1 MFAAWRAFSPTSDD
15 VLDAIEFQAHA
26 KIGFRNA
33 MIALA
38 AAESGCDVLWNEDL
52 SDGQVVRG
60 VGIRNPFVEGAR
72 R

>member
-1 MFAAWRAFSPTSDD
+1 
-15 VLDAIEFQAHA
+15 
-26 KIGFRNA
+26 